1 MEKYLGEGFM
11 KRNIKNFLIKAFSM
25 CLAFILVFPTN
36 LFAMGLDNTKYY
48 KASASIMGLAQTDT
62 TSQDDNEVT
71 DQTLLET
78 EITKKE
84 TDKYLIE
91 KYAKLSKT
99 TGRIEYII
107 KVHPKDKKAEGKV
120 TTSFAISKNT
130 DLEDLKIEKV
140 SQVHSDNAQ
149 TEIKYQEQ
157 RPSILYTNDSFETL
171 GVTTENKDLVY
182 YLSAK
187 LTDEALAGIQDK
199 SPIMDLTFS
208 IGAHLQDNYSLSIE
222 KLELKGENGQE
233 NKSIQTLKEEPVQQI
248 KAIFK
253 EKTSSLLGEK
263 PAEIIWFDRS
273 SYQK

>member
-1 MEKYLGEGFM
+1 MEKYTEEGFM
-11 KRNIKNFLIKAFSM
+11 RKKLLNFMIKAFSL

-36 LFAMGLDNTKYY
+36 LFAMGLDNTKTKKYS
-48 KASASIMGLAQTDT
+48 ATASIMGLAPNDDSGEENTDA
-62 TSQDDNEVT
+62 S
-71 DQTLLET
+71 LLET
-78 EITKKE
+78 EVSTKE
-84 TDKYLIE
+84 TDQYLIE
-91 KYAKLSKT
+91 KSASLSKT
-99 TGRIEYII
+99 TGQIDFRI
-107 KVHPKDKKAEGKV
+107 KVNAKDKRAADKILA
-120 TTSFAISKNT
+120 SFAISQNT
-130 DLEDLKIEKV
+130 DLKDLKLEKV
-140 SQVHSDNAQ
+140 CQIHTDHSQE
-149 TEIKYQEQ
+149 EIKYQEQ